1 MNWINVLVGLLSNPA
16 IQGLIKQIETQFT
29 QKTAAK
35 GAGMAA
41 DEVDPKVAMQQA
53 VDEVVAKH
61 VRTP

>member
-1 MNWINVLVGLLSNPA
+1 MPWINILVGLLSNPA
-16 IQGLIKQIETQFT
+16 IQGLIKQIESQFS

-35 GAGMAA
+35 GAAMAMG
-41 DEVDPKVAMQQA
+41 EVDHKAAMQQA

>member
-1 MNWINVLVGLLSNPA
+1 MPWINILVGLLSNPA
-16 IQGLIKQIETQFT
+16 IQVMIKQIETQFA

-35 GAGMAA
+35 GVGMAA
-41 DEVDPKVAMQQA
+41 DAVDHKVAMQQA